1 MNPAILIIE
10 DEYAL
15 AAALAT
21 VVRRLE
27 GVPIV
32 AASGQGGID
41 KLGSQ
46 PFALVLLDV
55 GLPDVSGIKVL
66 AKIQAL
72 PKPPPVIIITAHGT
86 LETALE
92 ARRLG
97 AREYFLKPL
106 DLAGIQR
113 TIREI
118 IGVAKAAQ
126 VDASLDATTMVGTSE
141 PMQRAFAVIAQ
152 ASGSDTPVLLEGPPG
167 SGKSLAAQVIHR
179 HSARADRP
187 LAVFRADEWPAERV
201 EAAFQEAAEKAA
213 DGVLFL
219 DEVSTWSKPLQATVM
234 HRIQAGTLS
243 PRLVSASSHDLAAKV
258 AEGGFR
264 EDLFYSL
271 AVLRVLLPSLRERTQ
286 DIPALAAS
294 QTSDLALSA
303 ETLAALKAY
312 SWPGNVRELHA
323 ALAHASAV
331 CGGSTILP
339 HHLPSAIVAPDQTN
353 HLEETMQRALE
364 AWLDQKT
371 TTAEDAMPSYD
382 TLLETVESAML
393 EILLKRFDGKPTRL
407 AAAMKMNRAT
417 LRRKLREVDP

>member
-1 MNPAILIIE
+1 MNSAILIIE

-27 GVPIV
+27 ATPVV

-41 KLGSQ
+41 KLGTQ
-46 PFALVLLDV
+46 VFALVILDI
-55 GLPDVSGIKVL
+55 GLPDISGLKVL
-66 AKIQAL
+66 EKVQAL
-72 PKPPPVIIITAHGT
+72 PKPPPVLIITAHGT

-106 DLAGIQR
+106 DLGGIQR
-113 TIREI
+113 TIREVM
-118 IGVAKAAQ
+118 GTARP
-126 VDASLDATTMVGTSE
+126 ASVEVKLDTTMIGTSE

-152 ASGSDTPVLLEGPPG
+152 ASGCDTPVLLQGPPG

-179 HSARADRP
+179 HSARAEKP
-187 LAVFRADEWPAERV
+187 FVTFRADEWSADKA
-201 EAAFQEAAEKAA
+201 EAAMNEAIEKAA
-213 DGVLFL
+213 DGVLLL
-219 DEVSTWSKPLQATVM
+219 DEITSWPKPLQAALM
-234 HRIQAGTLS
+234 HQITAGTLKA
-243 PRLVSASSHDLAAKV
+243 RLFSASSHDLAATV
-258 AEGGFR
+258 TEGAFR

-271 AVLRVLLPSLRERTQ
+271 AVLKVNLPPLRERTS

-294 QTSDLALSA
+294 LTEGLALSA
-303 ETLAALKAY
+303 DTLSALKAY
-312 SWPGNVRELHA
+312 SWPGNVRELQTALTHA
-323 ALAHASAV
+323 GAI

-339 HHLPSAIVAPDQTN
+339 HHLPAVITAQDQSN
-353 HLEETMQRALE
+353 HLEETMRRGIG

-371 TTAEDAMPSYD
+371 TTSDESMPAYD
-382 TLLETVESAML
+382 DLLETVETAML
-393 EILLKRFDGKPTRL
+393 DILLKRFEGKPTRL

-417 LRRKLREVDP
+417 LRRKLREA